1 LLRGSGFVESLSVG
15 YPRPILIES
24 KTGLDLMMV
33 VPEYGIDDDVGQNA
47 PQYFVLWLTQMQND
61 RPNTDIDR
69 VSSVFLPLSV
79 K

>member
-1 LLRGSGFVESLSVG
+1 
-15 YPRPILIES
+15 
-24 KTGLDLMMV
+24 MMV
-33 VPEYGIDDDVGQNA
+33 VPEYGIDDAVGQNA